1 MHMVTVTVSFKS
13 TCVCGVM
20 GKSVNGSKNDEHIH
34 GFEMINIQSCYHH
47 QFYH

>member
-13 TCVCGVM
+13 TCINLW
-20 GKSVNGSKNDEHIH
+20 KSVNGSKDDEHIH

>member
-1 MHMVTVTVSFKS
+1 MHMVTVMVSFKS

-20 GKSVNGSKNDEHIH
+20 GRSLNNSWNDKHVH
-34 GFEMINIQSCYHH
+34 DFEMINIQSCYHH